1 MATYKVPQDVEAEDR
16 LLGPFTFRQFVYL
29 LIAAIAGALAAAL
42 FQIFPL
48 LALLPAPVIFFFLV
62 LALPLKK
69 DQPMETYLAAIVSFY
84 MKPNK
89 RFWRPGQ
96 GETTIQIT
104 APKIVEKS
112 RTRDLSEEEASH
124 RLSFLSNLI
133 DSEGYAIRG
142 NHNTNF
148 TENFI
153 ADATD
158 VNDFMDDSQNQ
169 NLINLMQ
176 KEKVARHAEII
187 NQMKAAINNTEN
199 AVGPATISSHQA
211 TLGSNPFNQN
221 QTTPNQVTP
230 NQTTSNPFTQ
240 NQTTPNQPTTNP
252 FIQNQTVPNQPTTN
266 PFIQNQTVQN
276 ANTLANRNQ
285 SILNSNYQNLANNQ
299 NFSIDTI
306 SKEANR
312 YRENLAPNL
321 APQTFVTQT
330 PYTPNFIQP
339 PTIPPNIN
347 QNPFIQH

>member
-1 MATYKVPQDVEAEDR
+1 
-16 LLGPFTFRQFVYL
+16 
-29 LIAAIAGALAAAL
+29 
-42 FQIFPL
+42 
-48 LALLPAPVIFFFLV
+48 
-62 LALPLKK
+62 
-69 DQPMETYLAAIVSFY
+69 METYLAAIVSFY

-240 NQTTPNQPTTNP
+240 NQT
-252 FIQNQTVPNQPTTN
+252 VPNQPTTN

-276 ANTLANRNQ
+276 ANTLANHNQ

-321 APQTFVTQT
+321 APQTFITQT
-330 PYTPNFIQP
+330 PYTPNFTQP
-339 PTIPPNIN
+339 PTNNPNIN

>member
-48 LALLPAPVIFFFLV
+48 LAILPLPVIIFFLI

-112 RTRDLSEEEASH
+112 RTRDISEEEASH
-124 RLSFLSNLI
+124 RLSFLSNLV

-142 NHNTNF
+142 NHNGNF

-153 ADATD
+153 ADTED

-199 AVGPATISSHQA
+199 AMGTATISSHQA
-211 TLGSNPFNQN
+211 NLGSNPFSQN
-221 QTTPNQVTP
+221 QTTMSQTPSNQPVPNPFLQNQTIQ
-230 NQTTSNPFTQ
+230 NQTTSNPS
-240 NQTTPNQPTTNP
+240 
-252 FIQNQTVPNQPTTN
+252 I
-266 PFIQNQTVQN
+266 QN

-299 NFSIDTI
+299 NFSINTI

-312 YRENLAPNL
+312 YRENLAPNA

-330 PYTPNFIQP
+330 PYTPNFTQP
-339 PTIPPNIN
+339 PTTPPNIN
-347 QNPFIQH
+347 QNPFIQN

>member
-48 LALLPAPVIFFFLV
+48 LAILPLPVIIFFLI

-112 RTRDLSEEEASH
+112 RTRDISEEEASH
-124 RLSFLSNLI
+124 RLSFLSNLV

-142 NHNTNF
+142 NHNGNF

-153 ADATD
+153 ADTED

-211 TLGSNPFNQN
+211 TLS
-221 QTTPNQVTP
+221 
-230 NQTTSNPFTQ
+230 SNPFTQ
-240 NQTTPNQPTTNP
+240 NQTTMSQTPSNQTAPNP
-252 FIQNQTVPNQPTTN
+252 FLQNQTIQNQT
-266 PFIQNQTVQN
+266 IQS

-299 NFSIDTI
+299 NFSINTI

-312 YRENLAPNL
+312 YRENLAPN
-321 APQTFVTQT
+321 AASQTFVTQT
-330 PYTPNFIQP
+330 PYTPNFTQP
-339 PTIPPNIN
+339 PTTPPNIN

>member
-48 LALLPAPVIFFFLV
+48 LAILPLPVIIFFLI

-112 RTRDLSEEEASH
+112 RTRDISEEEASH
-124 RLSFLSNLI
+124 RLSFLSNLV

-142 NHNTNF
+142 NHNGNF

-153 ADATD
+153 ADTED

-199 AVGPATISSHQA
+199 AMGPATISSHQA
-211 TLGSNPFNQN
+211 TLGP
-221 QTTPNQVTP
+221 
-230 NQTTSNPFTQ
+230 NPFTQ
-240 NQTTPNQPTTNP
+240 NQTTMNQSTTNP
-252 FIQNQTVPNQPTTN
+252 FTQNQTTSTPS
-266 PFIQNQTVQN
+266 IQN
-276 ANTLANRNQ
+276 ANTLDNRNQ

-299 NFSIDTI
+299 NFSINTI

-312 YRENLAPNL
+312 YRENLAPN
-321 APQTFVTQT
+321 ATPQTFVTQT
-330 PYTPNFIQP
+330 PYTPNFNQP
-339 PTIPPNIN
+339 PTNTPNIN

>member
-48 LALLPAPVIFFFLV
+48 LALLPTPVIFFFLV

-69 DQPMETYLAAIVSFY
+69 DQPMETYLAAIISFY

-112 RTRDLSEEEASH
+112 RTRDISEEEASH
-124 RLSFLSNLI
+124 RLSFLSNLV

-142 NHNTNF
+142 NHNGNF

-153 ADATD
+153 ADTED

-199 AVGPATISSHQA
+199 VMGPATISSHQA
-211 TLGSNPFNQN
+211 TLGSNPFSQNQTTMSQAQSNQTASNPFLQN
-221 QTTPNQVTP
+221 QTTPNQ
-230 NQTTSNPFTQ
+230 TTS
-240 NQTTPNQPTTNP
+240 TPS
-252 FIQNQTVPNQPTTN
+252 I
-266 PFIQNQTVQN
+266 QN
-276 ANTLANRNQ
+276 ANTLTNRNQ

-299 NFSIDTI
+299 NFSINTI

-330 PYTPNFIQP
+330 PYTPNFTQP
-339 PTIPPNIN
+339 PTNIPNIN

>member
-48 LALLPAPVIFFFLV
+48 LAILPLPVVIFFLI

-112 RTRDLSEEEASH
+112 RTRDISEEEASH
-124 RLSFLSNLI
+124 RLSFLSNLV

-142 NHNTNF
+142 NHNGNF

-153 ADATD
+153 ADTED

-199 AVGPATISSHQA
+199 AMGPATISSHQA
-211 TLGSNPFNQN
+211 TLGSNPFTQN
-221 QTTPNQVTP
+221 QSTPNQPTP
-230 NQTTSNPFTQ
+230 NPFTQ
-240 NQTTPNQPTTNP
+240 NQTTPNQTTPTP
-252 FIQNQTVPNQPTTN
+252 SI
-266 PFIQNQTVQN
+266 QN

-299 NFSIDTI
+299 NFSINTI

-312 YRENLAPNL
+312 YRENLAPNA

-330 PYTPNFIQP
+330 PYTPNFTQP
-339 PTIPPNIN
+339 PTTPPNIN

>member
-48 LALLPAPVIFFFLV
+48 LAILPLPVVIFFLI

-112 RTRDLSEEEASH
+112 RTRDISEEEASH
-124 RLSFLSNLI
+124 RLSFLSNLV

-142 NHNTNF
+142 NHNGNF

-153 ADATD
+153 ADTED

-199 AVGPATISSHQA
+199 AMGPATISSHQA
-211 TLGSNPFNQN
+211 TLGSNPFAQN
-221 QTTPNQVTP
+221 QTTPNQSAP
-230 NQTTSNPFTQ
+230 NPFTQ
-240 NQTTPNQPTTNP
+240 NQTTPNQTTPTP
-252 FIQNQTVPNQPTTN
+252 SI
-266 PFIQNQTVQN
+266 QN

-299 NFSIDTI
+299 NFSINTI

-312 YRENLAPNL
+312 YRENLAPNA

-330 PYTPNFIQP
+330 PYTPNFTQP
-339 PTIPPNIN
+339 PTNNPKIN
-347 QNPFIQH
+347 QNPLIQH

>member
-48 LALLPAPVIFFFLV
+48 LAILPLPVIIFFLI

-112 RTRDLSEEEASH
+112 RTRDISEEEASH
-124 RLSFLSNLI
+124 RLSFLSNLV

-142 NHNTNF
+142 NHNGNF

-153 ADATD
+153 ADTED

-199 AVGPATISSHQA
+199 AMGPATISSHQA
-211 TLGSNPFNQN
+211 TLGSNPFAQ
-221 QTTPNQVTP
+221 NQVTQNLSTP
-230 NQTTSNPFTQ
+230 NPFTQ
-240 NQTTPNQPTTNP
+240 NQTTPTPS
-252 FIQNQTVPNQPTTN
+252 I
-266 PFIQNQTVQN
+266 QN

-299 NFSIDTI
+299 NFSINTI

-312 YRENLAPNL
+312 YRENLAPNA

-330 PYTPNFIQP
+330 PYTPNFTQP
-339 PTIPPNIN
+339 PTNNPNIN
-347 QNPFIQH
+347 QNPFIQN

>member
-48 LALLPAPVIFFFLV
+48 LAILPLPVIIFFLI

-112 RTRDLSEEEASH
+112 RTRDISEEEASH
-124 RLSFLSNLI
+124 RLSFLSNLV

-142 NHNTNF
+142 NHNGNF

-153 ADATD
+153 ADTED

-199 AVGPATISSHQA
+199 AIGPATISSHQA
-211 TLGSNPFNQN
+211 TLGSNPF
-221 QTTPNQVTP
+221 
-230 NQTTSNPFTQ
+230 TQ
-240 NQTTPNQPTTNP
+240 NQTTPNQISSNQPTPNP
-252 FIQNQTVPNQPTTN
+252 FTQNQT
-266 PFIQNQTVQN
+266 IQS
-276 ANTLANRNQ
+276 ANTLTNRNQ

-299 NFSIDTI
+299 NFSINTI

-312 YRENLAPNL
+312 YRENLAPDA

-330 PYTPNFIQP
+330 PYTPNFNQP
-339 PTIPPNIN
+339 PTNTPNIN

>member
-48 LALLPAPVIFFFLV
+48 LAILPLPVIIFFLI

-112 RTRDLSEEEASH
+112 RTRDISEEEASH
-124 RLSFLSNLI
+124 RLSFLSNLV

-142 NHNTNF
+142 NHNGNF

-153 ADATD
+153 ADTED

-199 AVGPATISSHQA
+199 AMGSATISSHQT
-211 TLGSNPFNQN
+211 TLGSNSFSQN
-221 QTTPNQVTP
+221 QTTMSQTSSNQPTP
-230 NQTTSNPFTQ
+230 NPFTQ
-240 NQTTPNQPTTNP
+240 NQT
-252 FIQNQTVPNQPTTN
+252 IQNT
-266 PFIQNQTVQN
+266 
-276 ANTLANRNQ
+276 NTLANRNQ

-299 NFSIDTI
+299 NFSINTI

-312 YRENLAPNL
+312 YRENLAPNA

-330 PYTPNFIQP
+330 PYTPNFTQP
-339 PTIPPNIN
+339 PTTPPNIN

>member
-16 LLGPFTFRQFVYL
+16 LLGPFTFRQFIYL

-48 LALLPAPVIFFFLV
+48 LAILPLPVIIFFLI

-112 RTRDLSEEEASH
+112 RTRDISEEEASH
-124 RLSFLSNLI
+124 RLSFLSNLV

-142 NHNTNF
+142 NHNGNF

-153 ADATD
+153 ADTED

-176 KEKVARHAEII
+176 KEKVARHTEII

-199 AVGPATISSHQA
+199 AMGPATISSHQA
-211 TLGSNPFNQN
+211 TLGSNPF
-221 QTTPNQVTP
+221 
-230 NQTTSNPFTQ
+230 TQ
-240 NQTTPNQPTTNP
+240 NQTTPNQISSNQPTPNP
-252 FIQNQTVPNQPTTN
+252 FTQNQT
-266 PFIQNQTVQN
+266 IQS

-299 NFSIDTI
+299 NFSINTI

-312 YRENLAPNL
+312 YRENLAPNA

-330 PYTPNFIQP
+330 PYTPNFTQP
-339 PTIPPNIN
+339 PTTPPNIN

>member
-1 MATYKVPQDVEAEDR
+1 
-16 LLGPFTFRQFVYL
+16 
-29 LIAAIAGALAAAL
+29 
-42 FQIFPL
+42 
-48 LALLPAPVIFFFLV
+48 
-62 LALPLKK
+62 
-69 DQPMETYLAAIVSFY
+69 METYLAAIISFY

-112 RTRDLSEEEASH
+112 RTRDISEEEASH
-124 RLSFLSNLI
+124 RLSFLSNLV

-142 NHNTNF
+142 NHNGNF

-153 ADATD
+153 ADTED

-199 AVGPATISSHQA
+199 AMGPATISSHQA
-211 TLGSNPFNQN
+211 TLGSNPF
-221 QTTPNQVTP
+221 
-230 NQTTSNPFTQ
+230 TQ
-240 NQTTPNQPTTNP
+240 NQTTPNQSTTNP
-252 FIQNQTVPNQPTTN
+252 FIQNQTIPNQATSTPS
-266 PFIQNQTVQN
+266 IQN
-276 ANTLANRNQ
+276 ANTLANCNQ

-299 NFSIDTI
+299 NFSINTI

-330 PYTPNFIQP
+330 PYTPNFTQP
-339 PTIPPNIN
+339 PINNPNIN
-347 QNPFIQH
+347 QNPFIQN

>member
-48 LALLPAPVIFFFLV
+48 LAILPLPVIIFFLI

-112 RTRDLSEEEASH
+112 RTRDISEEEASH
-124 RLSFLSNLI
+124 RLSFLSNLV

-142 NHNTNF
+142 NHNGNF

-153 ADATD
+153 ADTED

-199 AVGPATISSHQA
+199 AMGPATISSHQA
-211 TLGSNPFNQN
+211 TLGSNPFAQNQVTQNLSTPNPFAQNQVTQNLSTPNPFAQN
-221 QTTPNQVTP
+221 QTTPNQ
-230 NQTTSNPFTQ
+230 
-240 NQTTPNQPTTNP
+240 
-252 FIQNQTVPNQPTTN
+252 
-266 PFIQNQTVQN
+266 TVQN
-276 ANTLANRNQ
+276 SNTIDYRNQ

-299 NFSIDTI
+299 NFSINTI

-312 YRENLAPNL
+312 YRENLAPNA

-330 PYTPNFIQP
+330 PYTPNFTQP
-339 PTIPPNIN
+339 PTNNPKIN

>member
-48 LALLPAPVIFFFLV
+48 LAILPLPVIIFFLI

-112 RTRDLSEEEASH
+112 RTRDISEEEASH
-124 RLSFLSNLI
+124 RLSFLSNLV

-142 NHNTNF
+142 NHNGNF

-153 ADATD
+153 ADTED

-199 AVGPATISSHQA
+199 VMGPATISSHQA
-211 TLGSNPFNQN
+211 TLGSNPF
-221 QTTPNQVTP
+221 
-230 NQTTSNPFTQ
+230 TQ
-240 NQTTPNQPTTNP
+240 NQTTPNQSTPNP
-252 FIQNQTVPNQPTTN
+252 FIQNQTTPNQSAPN
-266 PFIQNQTVQN
+266 PFVQNQTVQN

-299 NFSIDTI
+299 NFSINTI

-330 PYTPNFIQP
+330 PYTPNFTQP
-339 PTIPPNIN
+339 PTTPPNIN
-347 QNPFIQH
+347 QNPFIQN

>member
-48 LALLPAPVIFFFLV
+48 LAILPLPVIIFFLI

-112 RTRDLSEEEASH
+112 RTRDISEEEASH
-124 RLSFLSNLI
+124 RLSFLSNLV

-142 NHNTNF
+142 NHNGNF

-153 ADATD
+153 ADTED

-199 AVGPATISSHQA
+199 VMGPATISSHQA
-211 TLGSNPFNQN
+211 TLGSNPFSQN
-221 QTTPNQVTP
+221 QTTMSQTSSNQPTP
-230 NQTTSNPFTQ
+230 NPFTQ
-240 NQTTPNQPTTNP
+240 NQT
-252 FIQNQTVPNQPTTN
+252 I
-266 PFIQNQTVQN
+266 QN

-299 NFSIDTI
+299 NFSINTI

-312 YRENLAPNL
+312 YRENLAPNA

-330 PYTPNFIQP
+330 PYTPNFTQP
-339 PTIPPNIN
+339 PTTPPNIN

>member
-48 LALLPAPVIFFFLV
+48 LAILPLPVIIFFLI

-112 RTRDLSEEEASH
+112 RTRDISEEEASH
-124 RLSFLSNLI
+124 RLSFLSNLV

-142 NHNTNF
+142 NHNGNF

-153 ADATD
+153 ADTED

-199 AVGPATISSHQA
+199 AMGTATISSHQA
-211 TLGSNPFNQN
+211 TLGSNPFAQNQVTQNLSTPNPFAQN
-221 QTTPNQVTP
+221 QTTPNQ
-230 NQTTSNPFTQ
+230 
-240 NQTTPNQPTTNP
+240 
-252 FIQNQTVPNQPTTN
+252 
-266 PFIQNQTVQN
+266 TVQN
-276 ANTLANRNQ
+276 SNTIDYRNQ

-299 NFSIDTI
+299 NFSINTI

-312 YRENLAPNL
+312 YRENLAPNA

-330 PYTPNFIQP
+330 PYTPNFTQP
-339 PTIPPNIN
+339 PTTPPNIN
-347 QNPFIQH
+347 QNPFIQN

>member
-48 LALLPAPVIFFFLV
+48 LAILPLPVIIFFLI

-112 RTRDLSEEEASH
+112 RTRDISEEEASH
-124 RLSFLSNLI
+124 RLSFLSNLV

-142 NHNTNF
+142 NHNGNF

-153 ADATD
+153 ADTED

-211 TLGSNPFNQN
+211 TLGSNPFTQN
-221 QTTPNQVTP
+221 QSTPNQPTP
-230 NQTTSNPFTQ
+230 NPFTQ
-240 NQTTPNQPTTNP
+240 NQTTPNQTTSTP
-252 FIQNQTVPNQPTTN
+252 SI
-266 PFIQNQTVQN
+266 QN
-276 ANTLANRNQ
+276 ANTLTNRNQ

-299 NFSIDTI
+299 NFSINTI

-312 YRENLAPNL
+312 YRENLAPN
-321 APQTFVTQT
+321 AVPQTFVTQT
-330 PYTPNFIQP
+330 PYTPNFTQP
-339 PTIPPNIN
+339 PTNNPKIN

>member
-48 LALLPAPVIFFFLV
+48 LAILPLPVVIFFLI

-112 RTRDLSEEEASH
+112 RTRDISEEEASH
-124 RLSFLSNLI
+124 RLSFLSNLV

-142 NHNTNF
+142 NHNGNF

-153 ADATD
+153 ADTED

-199 AVGPATISSHQA
+199 AMGPATISSHQA
-211 TLGSNPFNQN
+211 NLGSNPFSQN
-221 QTTPNQVTP
+221 QTTMSQTPSNQP
-230 NQTTSNPFTQ
+230 APNPFLQ
-240 NQTTPNQPTTNP
+240 NQT
-252 FIQNQTVPNQPTTN
+252 IQNQT
-266 PFIQNQTVQN
+266 IQS
-276 ANTLANRNQ
+276 ANTIANRNQ

-299 NFSIDTI
+299 NFSINTI

-330 PYTPNFIQP
+330 PYTPNFTQP
-339 PTIPPNIN
+339 PTNNPNIN
-347 QNPFIQH
+347 QNPFIQN

>member
-48 LALLPAPVIFFFLV
+48 LAILPLPVIIFFLI

-112 RTRDLSEEEASH
+112 RTRDISEEEASH
-124 RLSFLSNLI
+124 RLSFLSNLV

-142 NHNTNF
+142 NHNGNF

-153 ADATD
+153 ADTED

-199 AVGPATISSHQA
+199 AMGPATISSHQA
-211 TLGSNPFNQN
+211 TLGSNPFSQNQATISQTSSNQTAPNPFLQNQINQN
-221 QTTPNQVTP
+221 QT
-230 NQTTSNPFTQ
+230 
-240 NQTTPNQPTTNP
+240 
-252 FIQNQTVPNQPTTN
+252 IQS
-266 PFIQNQTVQN
+266 
-276 ANTLANRNQ
+276 ANTLTNRNQ

-299 NFSIDTI
+299 NFSINTI

-312 YRENLAPNL
+312 YRENLAPNV

-330 PYTPNFIQP
+330 PYTPNFNQP
-339 PTIPPNIN
+339 PTNTPNIN

>member
-48 LALLPAPVIFFFLV
+48 LAILPLPVIIFFLI

-112 RTRDLSEEEASH
+112 RTRDISEEEASH
-124 RLSFLSNLI
+124 RLSFLSNLV

-142 NHNTNF
+142 NHNGNF

-153 ADATD
+153 ADTED

-199 AVGPATISSHQA
+199 AMGPATISSHQA
-211 TLGSNPFNQN
+211 TLGSNPFSQNQTTMSQTASNQPTSNPFSQNQTNQN
-221 QTTPNQVTP
+221 QT
-230 NQTTSNPFTQ
+230 
-240 NQTTPNQPTTNP
+240 
-252 FIQNQTVPNQPTTN
+252 IQS
-266 PFIQNQTVQN
+266 
-276 ANTLANRNQ
+276 ANTIANRNQ

-299 NFSIDTI
+299 NFSINTI

-312 YRENLAPNL
+312 YRENLAPNV

-330 PYTPNFIQP
+330 PYTPNFTQP
-339 PTIPPNIN
+339 PTNNPNIN
-347 QNPFIQH
+347 QNPFIQN

>member
-48 LALLPAPVIFFFLV
+48 LAILPLPVIIFFLI

-112 RTRDLSEEEASH
+112 RTRDISEEEASH
-124 RLSFLSNLI
+124 RLSFLSNLV

-142 NHNTNF
+142 NHNGNF

-153 ADATD
+153 ADTED

-199 AVGPATISSHQA
+199 VMGPATISSHQA
-211 TLGSNPFNQN
+211 TLGSNPFTQNQATMNQTSSNQTAPNPFLQN
-221 QTTPNQVTP
+221 QT
-230 NQTTSNPFTQ
+230 
-240 NQTTPNQPTTNP
+240 
-252 FIQNQTVPNQPTTN
+252 IQS
-266 PFIQNQTVQN
+266 
-276 ANTLANRNQ
+276 ANTLTNRNQ

-299 NFSIDTI
+299 NFSINTI

-312 YRENLAPNL
+312 YRENLAPDA

-330 PYTPNFIQP
+330 PYTPNFNQP
-339 PTIPPNIN
+339 PTNTPNIN

>member
-48 LALLPAPVIFFFLV
+48 LAILPLPVIIFFLI

-112 RTRDLSEEEASH
+112 RTRDISEEEASH
-124 RLSFLSNLI
+124 RLSFLSNLV

-142 NHNTNF
+142 NHNGNF

-153 ADATD
+153 ADTED

-199 AVGPATISSHQA
+199 AMGPATISSHQA
-211 TLGSNPFNQN
+211 NLGSNPFSQN
-221 QTTPNQVTP
+221 QTTMSQTASNQPTP
-230 NQTTSNPFTQ
+230 NPFTQ
-240 NQTTPNQPTTNP
+240 NQT
-252 FIQNQTVPNQPTTN
+252 IQS
-266 PFIQNQTVQN
+266 
-276 ANTLANRNQ
+276 ANTLTNRNQ

-299 NFSIDTI
+299 NFSINTI

-312 YRENLAPNL
+312 YRENLTPNA

-330 PYTPNFIQP
+330 PYTPNFTQP
-339 PTIPPNIN
+339 PTNTPNIN

>member
-48 LALLPAPVIFFFLV
+48 LAILPLPVIIFFLI

-112 RTRDLSEEEASH
+112 RTRDISEEEASH
-124 RLSFLSNLI
+124 RLSFLSNLV

-142 NHNTNF
+142 NHNGNF

-153 ADATD
+153 ADTED

-176 KEKVARHAEII
+176 KEKVARHTEII

-199 AVGPATISSHQA
+199 AMGPATISSHQA
-211 TLGSNPFNQN
+211 TLGSNPFSQN
-221 QTTPNQVTP
+221 QTTISQTASNQPTP
-230 NQTTSNPFTQ
+230 NPFTQ
-240 NQTTPNQPTTNP
+240 NQTTPTPS
-252 FIQNQTVPNQPTTN
+252 I
-266 PFIQNQTVQN
+266 QN
-276 ANTLANRNQ
+276 ANTLVNRNQ

-299 NFSIDTI
+299 NFSINTI

-312 YRENLAPNL
+312 YRENLAPNA

-330 PYTPNFIQP
+330 PYTPNFTQP
-339 PTIPPNIN
+339 PTNTPNIN

>member
-48 LALLPAPVIFFFLV
+48 LAILPLPVIIFFLI

-112 RTRDLSEEEASH
+112 RTRDISEEEASH
-124 RLSFLSNLI
+124 RLSFLSNLV

-142 NHNTNF
+142 NHNGNF

-153 ADATD
+153 ADTED

-199 AVGPATISSHQA
+199 AMGPATISSHQA
-211 TLGSNPFNQN
+211 TLGSNPFTQN
-221 QTTPNQVTP
+221 QTTQNPFIQNQTTP
-230 NQTTSNPFTQ
+230 NQTTSNPS
-240 NQTTPNQPTTNP
+240 
-252 FIQNQTVPNQPTTN
+252 IQS
-266 PFIQNQTVQN
+266 

-299 NFSIDTI
+299 NFSINTI

-321 APQTFVTQT
+321 VPQTFVTQT
-330 PYTPNFIQP
+330 PYTPNFTQP
-339 PTIPPNIN
+339 PTNNPNIN
-347 QNPFIQH
+347 QNPFIQN

>member
-48 LALLPAPVIFFFLV
+48 LAILPLPVIIFFLI

-112 RTRDLSEEEASH
+112 RTRDISEEEASH
-124 RLSFLSNLI
+124 RLSFLSNLV

-142 NHNTNF
+142 NHNGNF

-153 ADATD
+153 ADTED

-199 AVGPATISSHQA
+199 AMGPATISSHQA
-211 TLGSNPFNQN
+211 TLGSNPFSQN
-221 QTTPNQVTP
+221 QTTMSQISSNQP
-230 NQTTSNPFTQ
+230 TSNPFTQ
-240 NQTTPNQPTTNP
+240 NQT
-252 FIQNQTVPNQPTTN
+252 IQS
-266 PFIQNQTVQN
+266 
-276 ANTLANRNQ
+276 ANTLTNRNQ

-299 NFSIDTI
+299 NFSINTI

-312 YRENLAPNL
+312 YRENLTPNT
-321 APQTFVTQT
+321 APQTFVTQI
-330 PYTPNFIQP
+330 PYTPNFTQP
-339 PTIPPNIN
+339 PTNTPNIN

>member
-48 LALLPAPVIFFFLV
+48 LAILPLPVIIFFLI

-112 RTRDLSEEEASH
+112 RTRDISEEEASH
-124 RLSFLSNLI
+124 RLSFLSNLV

-142 NHNTNF
+142 NHNGNF

-153 ADATD
+153 ADTED

-199 AVGPATISSHQA
+199 VMGPATISSHQA
-211 TLGSNPFNQN
+211 TLGSNPFSQN
-221 QTTPNQVTP
+221 QTTMSQNSS
-230 NQTTSNPFTQ
+230 NQTAPNPFLQ
-240 NQTTPNQPTTNP
+240 NQT
-252 FIQNQTVPNQPTTN
+252 I
-266 PFIQNQTVQN
+266 QN

-299 NFSIDTI
+299 NFSINTI

-312 YRENLAPNL
+312 YRENLAPNA

-330 PYTPNFIQP
+330 PYTPNFTQP
-339 PTIPPNIN
+339 PTNTPNIN

>member
-48 LALLPAPVIFFFLV
+48 LALLPTPVIFFFLV

-69 DQPMETYLAAIVSFY
+69 DQPMETYLAAIISFY

-112 RTRDLSEEEASH
+112 RTRDISEEEASH
-124 RLSFLSNLI
+124 RLSFLSNLV

-142 NHNTNF
+142 NHNGNF

-153 ADATD
+153 ADTED

-199 AVGPATISSHQA
+199 AMGPATISSHQT
-211 TLGSNPFNQN
+211 TLGSNSFSQN
-221 QTTPNQVTP
+221 QTTMSQTSSNQPTP
-230 NQTTSNPFTQ
+230 NPFTQ
-240 NQTTPNQPTTNP
+240 NQT
-252 FIQNQTVPNQPTTN
+252 I
-266 PFIQNQTVQN
+266 QN

-299 NFSIDTI
+299 NFSINTI

-312 YRENLAPNL
+312 YRENLAPNA

-330 PYTPNFIQP
+330 PYTPNFTQP
-339 PTIPPNIN
+339 PTNTPNIN

>member
-48 LALLPAPVIFFFLV
+48 LAILPLPVIIFFLI

-112 RTRDLSEEEASH
+112 RTRDISEEEASH
-124 RLSFLSNLI
+124 RLSFLSNLV

-142 NHNTNF
+142 NHNGNF

-153 ADATD
+153 ADTED

-199 AVGPATISSHQA
+199 AMGPATISSHQA
-211 TLGSNPFNQN
+211 TLGSNPF
-221 QTTPNQVTP
+221 
-230 NQTTSNPFTQ
+230 TQ
-240 NQTTPNQPTTNP
+240 NQTTPNQSA
-252 FIQNQTVPNQPTTN
+252 PNS
-266 PFIQNQTVQN
+266 FAQNQTVQN
-276 ANTLANRNQ
+276 SNTIDYRNQ

-299 NFSIDTI
+299 NFSINTI

-312 YRENLAPNL
+312 YRENLAPNA

-330 PYTPNFIQP
+330 PYTPNFTQP
-339 PTIPPNIN
+339 PTNTPNIN

>member
-48 LALLPAPVIFFFLV
+48 LAILPLPVIIFFLI

-112 RTRDLSEEEASH
+112 RTRDISEEEASH
-124 RLSFLSNLI
+124 RLSFLSNLV

-142 NHNTNF
+142 NHNGNF

-153 ADATD
+153 ADTED

-199 AVGPATISSHQA
+199 VMGPATISSHQA
-211 TLGSNPFNQN
+211 TLGSNPFTQNQATMNQTSSNQTAPNPFLQN
-221 QTTPNQVTP
+221 QT
-230 NQTTSNPFTQ
+230 
-240 NQTTPNQPTTNP
+240 
-252 FIQNQTVPNQPTTN
+252 IQNQT
-266 PFIQNQTVQN
+266 IQS
-276 ANTLANRNQ
+276 ANTLTNRNQ

-299 NFSIDTI
+299 NFSINTI

-312 YRENLAPNL
+312 YRENLAPDA
-321 APQTFVTQT
+321 APQTFITQT
-330 PYTPNFIQP
+330 PYTPNFNQP
-339 PTIPPNIN
+339 PTNTPNIN

>member
-48 LALLPAPVIFFFLV
+48 LAILPLPVIIFFLI

-112 RTRDLSEEEASH
+112 RTRDISEEEASH
-124 RLSFLSNLI
+124 RLSFLSNLV

-142 NHNTNF
+142 NHNGNF

-153 ADATD
+153 ADTED

-169 NLINLMQ
+169 NLINLIQ

-199 AVGPATISSHQA
+199 VMGPATISSHQA
-211 TLGSNPFNQN
+211 TLGSNPFTQN
-221 QTTPNQVTP
+221 QSTPNQPTP
-230 NQTTSNPFTQ
+230 NPFTQ
-240 NQTTPNQPTTNP
+240 NQTTPNQTTSTP
-252 FIQNQTVPNQPTTN
+252 SI
-266 PFIQNQTVQN
+266 QN

-299 NFSIDTI
+299 NFSINTI

-330 PYTPNFIQP
+330 PYTPNFTQP
-339 PTIPPNIN
+339 PTNNPNIN
-347 QNPFIQH
+347 QNPFIQN

>member
-199 AVGPATISSHQA
+199 AMGPATISSHQA
-211 TLGSNPFNQN
+211 TLGSNPFAQN
-221 QTTPNQVTP
+221 QTV
-230 NQTTSNPFTQ
+230 
-240 NQTTPNQPTTNP
+240 PNQPTTNP

>member
-48 LALLPAPVIFFFLV
+48 LAILPLPVIIFFLI

-112 RTRDLSEEEASH
+112 RTRDISEEEASH
-124 RLSFLSNLI
+124 RLSFLSNLV

-142 NHNTNF
+142 NHNGNF

-153 ADATD
+153 ADTED

-199 AVGPATISSHQA
+199 AMGPATISSHQA
-211 TLGSNPFNQN
+211 TLGSNPFAQNQVTQNLSTPNPFAQN
-221 QTTPNQVTP
+221 QTTPNQ
-230 NQTTSNPFTQ
+230 
-240 NQTTPNQPTTNP
+240 
-252 FIQNQTVPNQPTTN
+252 
-266 PFIQNQTVQN
+266 TVQN
-276 ANTLANRNQ
+276 SNTIDYSNQ

-299 NFSIDTI
+299 NFSINTI

-330 PYTPNFIQP
+330 PYTPNFNQP
-339 PTIPPNIN
+339 PTNTPNIN

>member
-48 LALLPAPVIFFFLV
+48 LAILPLPVIIFFLI

-112 RTRDLSEEEASH
+112 RTRDISEEEASH
-124 RLSFLSNLI
+124 RLSFLSNLV

-142 NHNTNF
+142 NHNGNF

-153 ADATD
+153 ADTED

-199 AVGPATISSHQA
+199 AMGPATISSHQT
-211 TLGSNPFNQN
+211 TLGSNSFSQN
-221 QTTPNQVTP
+221 QTTMSQTSSNQPTP
-230 NQTTSNPFTQ
+230 NPFTQ
-240 NQTTPNQPTTNP
+240 NQT
-252 FIQNQTVPNQPTTN
+252 I
-266 PFIQNQTVQN
+266 QN

-299 NFSIDTI
+299 NFSINTI

-312 YRENLAPNL
+312 YRENLAPD
-321 APQTFVTQT
+321 AASQTFVTQT
-330 PYTPNFIQP
+330 PYTPNFTQP
-339 PTIPPNIN
+339 PTNTPNIN

>member
-104 APKIVEKS
+104 APKRVEKS

-199 AVGPATISSHQA
+199 AMGPATISSHQA
-211 TLGSNPFNQN
+211 TLGSNPFA
-221 QTTPNQVTP
+221 
-230 NQTTSNPFTQ
+230 
-240 NQTTPNQPTTNP
+240 
-252 FIQNQTVPNQPTTN
+252 QNQTVPNQPTTN

>member
-48 LALLPAPVIFFFLV
+48 LAILPLPVIIFFLI

-112 RTRDLSEEEASH
+112 RTRDISEEEASH
-124 RLSFLSNLI
+124 RLSFLSNLV

-142 NHNTNF
+142 NHNGNF

-153 ADATD
+153 ADTED

-199 AVGPATISSHQA
+199 AMGTATISSHQA
-211 TLGSNPFNQN
+211 NLGSNPFSQN
-221 QTTPNQVTP
+221 QTTMSQTPSNQPAPNPFLQNQTIQ
-230 NQTTSNPFTQ
+230 NQTTS
-240 NQTTPNQPTTNP
+240 TPS
-252 FIQNQTVPNQPTTN
+252 IQNT
-266 PFIQNQTVQN
+266 
-276 ANTLANRNQ
+276 NTLANRNQ

-299 NFSIDTI
+299 NFSINTI

-330 PYTPNFIQP
+330 PYTPNFTQP
-339 PTIPPNIN
+339 PTTPPNIN
-347 QNPFIQH
+347 QNPFIQN

>member
-29 LIAAIAGALAAAL
+29 LIAAIAGAVAAAL

-48 LALLPAPVIFFFLV
+48 LAILPLPVIIFFLI

-112 RTRDLSEEEASH
+112 RTRDISEEEASH
-124 RLSFLSNLI
+124 RLSFLSNLV

-142 NHNTNF
+142 NHNGNF

-153 ADATD
+153 ADTED

-187 NQMKAAINNTEN
+187 NQMKAAISNTEN
-199 AVGPATISSHQA
+199 AMGPATISSHQA
-211 TLGSNPFNQN
+211 TLGSNPFTQN
-221 QTTPNQVTP
+221 QSTPNQPTP
-230 NQTTSNPFTQ
+230 NPFTQ
-240 NQTTPNQPTTNP
+240 NQTTPNQTTPTP
-252 FIQNQTVPNQPTTN
+252 SI
-266 PFIQNQTVQN
+266 QN

-299 NFSIDTI
+299 NFSINTI

-312 YRENLAPNL
+312 YRENLAPNA

-330 PYTPNFIQP
+330 PYTPNFTQP
-339 PTIPPNIN
+339 PTTPPNIN

>member
-48 LALLPAPVIFFFLV
+48 LAILPLPVVIFFLI

-199 AVGPATISSHQA
+199 AMGPATISSHQT
-211 TLGSNPFNQN
+211 TLGSNSFSQN
-221 QTTPNQVTP
+221 QTTMSQTSSNQPTP
-230 NQTTSNPFTQ
+230 NPFTQ
-240 NQTTPNQPTTNP
+240 NQT
-252 FIQNQTVPNQPTTN
+252 IQNT
-266 PFIQNQTVQN
+266 
-276 ANTLANRNQ
+276 NTLANRNQ

-299 NFSIDTI
+299 NFSINTI

-312 YRENLAPNL
+312 YRENLAPNA

-330 PYTPNFIQP
+330 PYTPNFTQP
-339 PTIPPNIN
+339 PTTPPNIN

>member
-16 LLGPFTFRQFVYL
+16 LLGPFTFRQFIYL

-48 LALLPAPVIFFFLV
+48 LAILPLPVIIFFLI

-112 RTRDLSEEEASH
+112 RTRDISEEEASH
-124 RLSFLSNLI
+124 RLSFLSNLV

-142 NHNTNF
+142 NHNGNF

-153 ADATD
+153 ADTED

-199 AVGPATISSHQA
+199 AMTPATISSHQA
-211 TLGSNPFNQN
+211 TLGSNSFSQN
-221 QTTPNQVTP
+221 QTTMSQTSSNQPTP
-230 NQTTSNPFTQ
+230 NPFTQ
-240 NQTTPNQPTTNP
+240 NQT
-252 FIQNQTVPNQPTTN
+252 I
-266 PFIQNQTVQN
+266 QN

-299 NFSIDTI
+299 NFSINTI

-312 YRENLAPNL
+312 YRENLAPNV

-330 PYTPNFIQP
+330 PYTPNFNQP
-339 PTIPPNIN
+339 PTNTPNIN

>member
-48 LALLPAPVIFFFLV
+48 LAILPLPVIIFFLI

-112 RTRDLSEEEASH
+112 RTRDISEEEASH
-124 RLSFLSNLI
+124 RLSFLSNLV

-142 NHNTNF
+142 NHNGNF

-153 ADATD
+153 ADTED

-187 NQMKAAINNTEN
+187 NQMKAAISNTEN
-199 AVGPATISSHQA
+199 AMGPATISSHQA
-211 TLGSNPFNQN
+211 TLGSNPFTQN
-221 QTTPNQVTP
+221 QSTPNQPTP
-230 NQTTSNPFTQ
+230 NPFTQ
-240 NQTTPNQPTTNP
+240 NQT
-252 FIQNQTVPNQPTTN
+252 IQS
-266 PFIQNQTVQN
+266 
-276 ANTLANRNQ
+276 ANTLTNRNQ

-299 NFSIDTI
+299 NFSINTI

-312 YRENLAPNL
+312 YRENLAPNA

-330 PYTPNFIQP
+330 PYTPNFTQP
-339 PTIPPNIN
+339 PTNNPKIN